1 MEVQSEQQNNSSE
14 EHGPQAQVSVEDAS
28 VNVGTASNNVE
39 ATSTAEVQVST
50 VPGKKL
56 FFCHFRRGN
65 MDSSLLQILLQ
76 KFRPLK
82 TNMLQVTGK
91 DLKIVM
97 RTRRRSLKNLL
108 VEDTTNVVKLSNI
121 GSLLLS
127 NEILHYLV
135 ILNIRGHV
143 QGGAGGPGA

>member
-1 MEVQSEQQNNSSE
+1 MEVQSEQQNNPSE
-14 EHGPQAQVSVEDAS
+14 EHGSQAQASVEDAS

-56 FFCHFRRGN
+56 SVCHLRRRN

-82 TNMLQVTGK
+82 TNMLQVTAK

-121 GSLLLS
+121 GSLPLS
-127 NEILHYLV
+127 NV
-135 ILNIRGHV
+135 I
-143 QGGAGGPGA
+143 